1 MKLKRIG
8 FSRFISREWL
18 DLVART
24 MIETGDAEKA
34 QSRLKGY
41 FSEESL
47 GEVARRKTLDVL
59 SRIWIRVPEHDTEF
73 RDRGLDLFQR
83 VRPDERLWL
92 HWGMIIVAYPVFL
105 DIVVITGRLLGLQG
119 EVTSGQIRR
128 GIVSEWGDRTTLTRS
143 VNMILQSMRDWRVL
157 MKNENQNPH
166 TQPRKIES
174 ENVDVNLWL
183 IEAVLRAEDTTTLPV
198 TRLERHPALFPFNI
212 KLSRSK
218 LLESKHFELSQ
229 QGLNRQMISLRM
241 SSGSMDC
248 TRDTALSSGG

>member
-1 MKLKRIG
+1 MKLRRIG

-18 DLVART
+18 DIVART
-24 MIETGDAEKA
+24 LIETGDAEKA

-47 GEVARRKTLDVL
+47 GKVARRKTLNVL
-59 SRIWIRVPEHDTEF
+59 SRIWIRVPGKHREF

-92 HWGMIIVAYPVFL
+92 HWGMILVAYPVFL

-143 VNMILQSMRDWRVL
+143 VNRILQSMRDWRVL
-157 MKNENQNPH
+157 VKNGNNKPH
-166 TQPRKIES
+166 TRSRKIES
-174 ENVDVNLWL
+174 DNVDVNLWL
-183 IEAVLRAEDTTTLPV
+183 IEAVLRAEDAPAQPL
-198 TRLERHPALFPFNI
+198 TRLERHPAIFPFNI
-212 KLSRSK
+212 KLSQSE
-218 LLESKHFELSQ
+218 LLESKYFELSR
-229 QGLNRQMISLRM
+229 QGLNRQMISLR
-241 SSGSMDC
+241 
-248 TRDTALSSGG
+248 